1 MKIRHE
7 NFRWRQ
13 WAAGAAV
20 LGLGALSAWGQG
32 ALGVSIPLYA
42 GNVAP
47 LQDEYG
53 RPMRGS
59 PLAADA
65 ALRPRVEVRQAY
77 LHPFFQDHVALPP
90 GRHGESS
97 PYNPPVATNES
108 FGMGQNAMA
117 ADSGLFCAVFPERP
131 ATGTRIF
138 ARAFNA
144 PTAAEASF
152 YADSAVVAAPAYGTS
167 IVLTFGA
174 AQPLDAGDADGDGLN
189 NSWEKAL
196 GIADRATADY
206 DGDGQTDYQEM
217 LAGTAPDD
225 PGSLLAFRSIR
236 PDDGPAPAG
245 VEDSKPVRV
254 KWQSVPGKQY
264 RLQYVPTLIG
274 EPVFIDVGDV
284 VTAAAGEYEIEM
296 LVDVPEGA
304 VAGTFRVQL
313 VVPQE

>member
-1 MKIRHE
+1 MKT
-7 NFRWRQ
+7 NQ
-13 WAAGAAV
+13 ATAGGRFGIVFLAI
-20 LGLGALSAWGQG
+20 LGLAAATAWAGIQ
-32 ALGVSIPLYA
+32 APLYV

-47 LQDEYG
+47 VRDQYG
-53 RPMRGS
+53 RVLVGS
-59 PLAADA
+59 ALPEGAAGRS
-65 ALRPRVEVRQAY
+65 LVEVRTTASG
-77 LHPFFQDHVALPP
+77 VILPP
-90 GRHGESS
+90 AINGAAQPSNPLLPGDSVGGVGENAGES
-97 PYNPPVATNES
+97 NC
-108 FGMGQNAMA
+108 
-117 ADSGLFCAVFPERP
+117 GLFCKVYPERP
-131 ATGTRIF
+131 AAGTKIF

-144 PTAAEASF
+144 ATAAEASF

-196 GIADRATADY
+196 GIDDRATADY

-217 LAGTAPDD
+217 LAGTSPDD